1 MPIRQSAPCLKCCQ
15 MIEPSNVAFVAD
27 IRLRGVGIDD
37 PPRSPQASVSI
48 CVTCSDLM
56 AKGDE
61 PPQRTQ
67 PLNHIVYELL
77 REMIANDLVFGL
89 HSWIAMRKEM
99 GLPVPVL
106 VEPKVMKA
114 WKEFQR
120 TMALPGLRQTIDNSD
135 SERGEGKTNLVKV
148 SG

>member
-1 MPIRQSAPCLKCCQ
+1 MPTRQPASCLKCCQ
-15 MIEPSNVAFVAD
+15 MIESSNVAFVAD
-27 IRLRGVGIDD
+27 IRLRAVGIEDA
-37 PPRSPQASVSI
+37 PRSPSASVSI

-67 PLNHIVYELL
+67 PLNHIVYQLL
-77 REMIANDLVFGL
+77 RDMIANDFSFSL

-106 VEPKVMKA
+106 IEPKVLRA
-114 WKEFQR
+114 WKELQR
-120 TMALPGLRQTIDNSD
+120 TMALPTVRTIDSD
-135 SERGEGKTNLVKV
+135 GEGKSALVKA
-148 SG
+148 G

>member
-1 MPIRQSAPCLKCCQ
+1 MPIRQPAPCLKCCQ
-15 MIEPSNVAFVAD
+15 MIEPSNIAFVAD
-27 IRLRGVGIDD
+27 IRLRAVGMEDA
-37 PPRSPQASVSI
+37 PRSPQASVSI
-48 CVTCSDLM
+48 CVTCSELM

-61 PPQRTQ
+61 PPQRSQ

-77 REMIANDLVFGL
+77 RDMIANDFIFSL

-106 VEPKVMKA
+106 VEPKVLKA

-120 TMALPGLRQTIDNSD
+120 TMALPAVQTIDSSD
-135 SERGEGKTNLVKV
+135 GGEGKLVRF
-148 SG
+148 GG